1 MGNESLL
8 NQIALSFIPKIGP
21 VIARNLVAYIG
32 SVDGIFKE
40 TAGRLQKIPNI
51 GPKLVSNIIN
61 NKKYFSKAEKEIEF
75 IIKNNINVRF
85 FLDNN
90 YPLRL
95 KNCPDAPMILYI
107 KGDVDFNYN
116 KVISI
121 VGTRNA
127 TEIGIEN
134 CKNLVKNLKSHN
146 PIIVSGLAYGIDIC
160 AHNAA
165 LENGLDTIA
174 VLGHGLDNL
183 YPSIH
188 KPIANKIINNGALVS
203 DFSSETKFLKT
214 NFVRRNRIIA
224 GLSDATIVIESAMKG
239 GALITADIANSYNR
253 DVFAFPGR
261 ITDKYSVGCNKL
273 IKSNKAALIESVSD
287 IEYIMG
293 WKHNAINNNIQK
305 KLFVEL
311 TDDEKKILSVIN
323 DNDLIT
329 IDIICLKV
337 NMPSS
342 KVSPIL
348 LNLEFQGLV
357 KSLPGKA
364 YKKIANYIY

>member
-1 MGNESLL
+1 MENTSLL
-8 NQIALSFIPKIGP
+8 NKIALSLIPKVGP
-21 VIARNLVAYIG
+21 AIARNLISYVG

-40 TAGRLQKIPNI
+40 TAGHLQRIPNI
-51 GPKLVSNIIN
+51 GPQLVSNITN
-61 NKKYFSKAEKEIEF
+61 NKMYFKKAEKEIEF
-75 IIKNNINVRF
+75 IIKNNIKAQF
-85 FLDNN
+85 YLDKD
-90 YPLRL
+90 YPARL
-95 KNCPDAPMILYI
+95 KNCPDAPMILYS
-107 KGDVDFNYN
+107 KGNVDFDVS

-127 TEIGIEN
+127 TERGIEN
-134 CKNLVKNLKSHN
+134 CKNLIEKLKPHN
-146 PIIVSGLAYGIDIC
+146 VIIVSGLAYGIDIC

-188 KPIANKIINNGALVS
+188 RPIAKEIINNGALVT
-203 DFSSETKFLKT
+203 DFTSEAKFLRT

-224 GLSDATIVIESAMKG
+224 GLSDATIVIESAIKG

-261 ITDKYSVGCNKL
+261 VSDKYSIGCNKL
-273 IKSNKAALIESVSD
+273 IKSNKAVLIESIAD
-287 IEYIMG
+287 IEYILG
-293 WKHNAINNNIQK
+293 WEQNHSKNNIQT
-305 KLFVEL
+305 KLFIEFSEE
-311 TDDEKKILSVIN
+311 EKIVLSALKDSDPV
-323 DNDLIT
+323 T
-329 IDIICLKV
+329 IDRICLKV

-348 LNLEFQGLV
+348 LGLEFQGVV

-364 YKKIANYIY
+364 YKKNSAYI

>member
-1 MGNESLL
+1 MENKSLL
-8 NQIALSFIPKIGP
+8 NKIALSLIPKVGP
-21 VIARNLVAYIG
+21 VIARNLVSYIG

-51 GPKLVSNIIN
+51 GTQLVSNITN
-61 NKKYFSKAEKEIEF
+61 NKKYFEKAEKEIEF
-75 IIKNNINVRF
+75 IIKNNINARF
-85 FLDNN
+85 YLDND
-90 YPLRL
+90 YPVRL
-95 KNCPDAPMILYI
+95 KNCPDGPMVLYT
-107 KGDVDFNYN
+107 KGNVDFNN
-116 KVISI
+116 TKVISI

-134 CKNLVKNLKSHN
+134 CKNLVKNIKSHK

-160 AHNAA
+160 AHNTA

-188 KPIANKIINNGALVS
+188 KPVADKISSNGALVS
-203 DFSSETKFLKT
+203 DFTSEAKFLRT

-224 GLSDATIVIESAMKG
+224 GLSDATIVVESAVKG

-261 ITDKYSVGCNKL
+261 VSDKYSVGCNKL
-273 IKSNKAALIESVSD
+273 IKSNKAGLIESIAD
-287 IEYIMG
+287 IEYILG
-293 WKHNAINNNIQK
+293 WEQNLPKNNIQT
-305 KLFVEL
+305 KLFVEFSE
-311 TDDEKKILSVIN
+311 DEKIILSALKDSNPV
-323 DNDLIT
+323 T

-342 KVSPIL
+342 KVSPVL
-348 LNLEFQGLV
+348 LSLEFQGV
-357 KSLPGKA
+357 VASLPGKA
-364 YKKIANYIY
+364 YKINSTYIY